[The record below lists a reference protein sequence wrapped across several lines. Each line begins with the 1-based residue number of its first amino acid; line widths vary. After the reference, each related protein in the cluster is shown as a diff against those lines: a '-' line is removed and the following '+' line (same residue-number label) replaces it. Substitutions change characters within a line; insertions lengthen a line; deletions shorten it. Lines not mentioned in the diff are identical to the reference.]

1 MNTWRQK
8 PVTLIIADSGPLIS
22 LACADELRLLQSFGR
37 PVVIADVVR
46 RECTRKVGAPG
57 EERLAQWFETTGGNQ
72 FNELRTPLL
81 PVFDDAL
88 KQVESG
94 EDPLATTG
102 LGDAAISWILKNLQ
116 RLRTPDGRS
125 LALGSNEVAMVLT
138 EDGPYG
144 DGPVLMQR
152 RAHVLSTRQWLKTL
166 ERLGVIPSYRAIFDE
181 IRSGGRLVPKYM
193 ADRPAELAKRVRSDW
208 KDGTEA
214 TVREWAEGSESE
226 PGDGEDG
233 SGGGAS
239 GGPGFRRK

>member
-22 LACADELRLLQSFGR
+22 LACADELRLLRSFGR

-88 KQVESG
+88 KQVDSG
-94 EDPLATTG
+94 EDPQATTG

-125 LALGSNEVAMVLT
+125 LALGSNEVAMILT
-138 EDGPYG
+138 EDGPY

-166 ERLGVIPSYRAIFDE
+166 ERLGVIPSYQAVIDE

-193 ADRPAELAKRVRSDW
+193 ADRPAELAKGIRSDW

-214 TVREWAEGSESE
+214 TAREGTEGSKPDPE
-226 PGDGEDG
+226 DGEDG

-239 GGPGFRRK
+239 GGPASRWK

>member
-1 MNTWRQK
+1 
-8 PVTLIIADSGPLIS
+8 L
-22 LACADELRLLQSFGR
+22 LRSFGR
-37 PVVIADVVR
+37 PGVIADVVR

-94 EDPLATTG
+94 EDPQATTG

-125 LALGSNEVAMVLT
+125 LALGSNEVAMILT
-138 EDGPYG
+138 EDGPY

-166 ERLGVIPSYRAIFDE
+166 ERLGVIPSYQAVIDE

-193 ADRPAELAKRVRSDW
+193 ADRPAELAKGIRSDW

-214 TVREWAEGSESE
+214 TAREGTEGSKPDPE
-226 PGDGEDG
+226 DGEDG

-239 GGPGFRRK
+239 GGPASRWK